1 METSVV
7 IKKVVE
13 GYNCKH
19 AINLFIE
26 LAQCTHE
33 MLVEHS
39 LRNNDCGFIQF
50 LVGLSFCR
58 GLLTD
63 NTDKKIE
70 LFQIHARKNY
80 E

>member
-1 METSVV
+1 METAVV
-7 IKKVVE
+7 IKRVFE

-19 AINLFIE
+19 AINVFIE

-33 MLVEHS
+33 MLVEHD
-39 LRNNDCGFIQF
+39 LCNNNCGFIEF
-50 LVGLSFCR
+50 LVGLSFCK

-63 NTDKKIE
+63 NTDQKIE
-70 LFQIHARKNY
+70 LFQIHARRNY

>member
-1 METSVV
+1 METAVV
-7 IKKVVE
+7 IKRVFE

-19 AINLFIE
+19 AINVFIE

-33 MLVEHS
+33 MLVEHD
-39 LRNNDCGFIQF
+39 LCNNDCGFIEF
-50 LVGLSFCR
+50 LVGLSFCM

-63 NTDKKIE
+63 NTDQKIE
-70 LFQIHARKNY
+70 PFQIHARRNY